1 MQLIFLI
8 LLFCF
13 FIFLYVLFY
22 LSKDDFVVIRK
33 DISID
38 RIFNLAFLTAIVS
51 LFSARGF
58 YALFNPSFQ
67 FFNPLVFLAFPY
79 FPGLSLIGGVIG
91 GFLFI
96 YFYSGYKKM
105 PVGKMFDL
113 FAMSFIT
120 VLPFGFL
127 LTFLLLLGKT
137 DLFYNLLFIFSFILF
152 LFFAKIINPFSLR
165 GEIKDGSL
173 GLIFISLFSLVY
185 FTIKLFLNIKTFS
198 FLDPENIILL
208 ISLFSCLV
216 MLVNQEIMD
225 KFLIKK

>member
-1 MQLIFLI
+1 MQLIFLV
-8 LLFCF
+8 LVFCF
-13 FIFLYVLFY
+13 FIFLYILFY

-51 LFSARGF
+51 LFSARVF
-58 YALFNPSFQ
+58 YALFNPSSQ
-67 FFNPLVFLAFPY
+67 FLNPLVFFAFPY

-96 YFYSGYKKM
+96 YLYSGYRKM

-113 FAMSFIT
+113 LAMSFIS

-127 LTFLLLLGKT
+127 ITFLLLLGKT
-137 DLFYNLLFIFSFILF
+137 DLFYNLLFIFSFIIF

-198 FLDPENIILL
+198 FLDLENIILL

>member
-1 MQLIFLI
+1 MNIIFLV

-13 FIFLYVLFY
+13 LVFLYILYY
-22 LSKDDFVVIRK
+22 LSKDDFIIVRK
-33 DISID
+33 DISLEK
-38 RIFNLAFLTAIVS
+38 IFNLAFLGGFSS
-51 LFSARGF
+51 LIFSRIF
-58 YALFNPSFQ
+58 YVLFNPSPQ

-105 PVGKMFDL
+105 PVGKMLDL
-113 FAMSFIT
+113 FAMSFIS
-120 VLPFGFL
+120 VLPIGFL
-127 LTFLLLLGKT
+127 ITFLLLMGKT
-137 DLFYNLLFIFSFILF
+137 SLFYNLLFIFTFIMF

-173 GLIFISLFSLVY
+173 GLIFISLFSLIY
-185 FTIKLFLNIKTFS
+185 FIIKLFLSIKTFS
-198 FLDPENIILL
+198 FLDLENIILL
-208 ISLFSCLV
+208 ISLFSSLV
-216 MLVNQEIMD
+216 MLVNQEIMN